1 MNNFE
6 HQTDPVDLK
15 AQEVLQDLQEKI
27 EKVISDQIALKSQ
40 TVLLQLQQETEKV
53 IAEYLKYTGVDQ
65 KDLDGAFPSSD
76 TEQLVYAPVTSLRTN
91 LVQVGSFFYAA
102 MLSFFI
108 QKHRF
113 VGNDMPVE
121 DMVEWAKCYGYL
133 RSTLNAA
140 VQSGESSSS
149 GGKQRAQIYQSR
161 FSALRNKCDEL
172 FPGWLKNKRPSADE
186 MAEEMIGMFDISHR
200 RMADEIRE
208 ARKMHR
214 AVHSAQD
221 TEHDE

>member
-1 MNNFE
+1 MD
-6 HQTDPVDLK
+6 QIDLK
-15 AQEVLQDLQEKI
+15 AQRVLQQLQEKI
-27 EKVISDQIALKSQ
+27 EKGISDQIALKAKP
-40 TVLLQLQQETEKV
+40 VLSQLQEETEKV
-53 IAEYLKYTGVDQ
+53 IADYLEYTGVDQ
-65 KDLDGAFPSSD
+65 KDLDCAFPSSD
-76 TEQLVYAPVTSLRTN
+76 TERLVYAPLTSFRTK

-108 QKHRF
+108 KKHQF
-113 VGNDMPVE
+113 VGNDMPIE

-133 RSTLNAA
+133 RGTLNAA

-161 FSALRNKCDEL
+161 FSALLNKCDEM
-172 FPGWLKNKRPSADE
+172 FPGWLNNKKPSADK

-200 RMADEIRE
+200 VMADEIRN

-214 AVHSAQD
+214 AAHSAQD
-221 TEHDE
+221 AEHGE